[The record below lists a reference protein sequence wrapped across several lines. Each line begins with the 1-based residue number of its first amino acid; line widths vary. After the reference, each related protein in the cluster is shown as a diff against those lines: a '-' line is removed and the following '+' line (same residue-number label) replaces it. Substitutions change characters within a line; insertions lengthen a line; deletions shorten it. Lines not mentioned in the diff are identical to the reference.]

1 MSRDSTVGEI
11 SHGGQG
17 AAQTSTYLQ
26 NTNGSMNNVHTMTT
40 FDEAPT
46 TIEPKFV
53 SVRSPA

>member
-1 MSRDSTVGEI
+1 MGEI
-11 SHGGQG
+11 SHGGHG

-26 NTNGSMNNVHTMTT
+26 NTNGSMINVHTLTT

-46 TIEPKFV
+46 SIDPKFA